1 MNRTANG
8 MYAAALAVLAA
19 LLGACARGDG
29 KLSASGTIEAVEV
42 KVSSTVQGRVLE
54 ALAREG
60 QAVEAGAPLARIDPE
75 SYRLQ
80 EGLAASGVDLAE
92 AQLELLLRGA
102 RVEDLVQAE
111 AALASAEE
119 ALAFAES
126 DAKRM
131 RELEAAG
138 SATKRQRED
147 ADARL
152 SAAKAARE
160 AANQSLKKLNSLARP
175 EELRAAR
182 ARVEQARWSLLL
194 ARRSLSECEIRSP
207 VSGVVTARLAEA
219 GELAAPGTGIA
230 LLSDLSSLSLRIFLP
245 EAEIGKVSLGE
256 KAAVSVDSFP
266 GRTFPG
272 TVSFISPRAEFTPKN
287 VQTKD
292 ERVKLVYAVRIDLG
306 DGEGLLKPG
315 MPADAY
321 LDE

>member
-1 MNRTANG
+1 MNRVGNG
-8 MYAAALAVLAA
+8 RRAAAFLALSA
-19 LLGACARGDG
+19 LLGACSRGDG
-29 KLSASGTIEAVEV
+29 RLTASGTIEAVEV

-60 QAVEAGAPLARIDPE
+60 GEVKTGNPLARIDPE

-102 RVEDLVQAE
+102 RVEDLAQAE
-111 AALASAEE
+111 AALASSEE

-194 ARRSLSECEIRSP
+194 ARRSLSECEVRAP

>member
-1 MNRTANG
+1 MSRAANG
-8 MYAAALAVLAA
+8 MSAAVLALAVL
-19 LLGACARGDG
+19 LGACSRGEG
-29 KLSASGTIEAVEV
+29 RLSASGTIEAVEV

-80 EGLAASGVDLAE
+80 EGLAAAGVDLAE
-92 AQLELLLRGA
+92 AQFELLLQGA
-102 RVEDLVQAE
+102 RIEDLAQAE
-111 AALASAEE
+111 AALTSAEA
-119 ALAFAES
+119 ALDFAES

-131 RELEAAG
+131 RDLEAAG
-138 SATKRQRED
+138 SATRRQRED

-152 SAAKAARE
+152 SGAKAARE
-160 AANQSLKKLNSLARP
+160 AASQTLRKLNSLARP

-182 ARVEQARWSLLL
+182 ARVEQARWSLRL
-194 ARRSLSECEIRSP
+194 ARKALWECEIRSP
-207 VSGVVTARLAEA
+207 ISGVVTARLAEA

-256 KAAVSVDSFP
+256 RAEVSVDSFP

-287 VQTKD
+287 VQTRD

-306 DGEGLLKPG
+306 EGEGLLKPG